1 MEVVWQIDALI
12 KRFVKPFVIL
22 FWPNLHFPNGHDG
35 HAELPPWSDVDPSV
49 GSKGPFA
56 QTLEFSVGCESS

>member
-1 MEVVWQIDALI
+1 MEGVWLIDALI
-12 KRFVKPFVIL
+12 KRFVKPFEIL
-22 FWPNLHFPNGHDG
+22 FWPNLHYPNDG

-56 QTLEFSVGCESS
+56 QTIEFRGCESS